1 MFITQRDISRRNVLK
16 AAAVGLGA
24 AAGASMIGCG
34 PSSQGK
40 QQASSDQSNKSGA
53 HTWEVK
59 PDPITDI
66 KETHDAEVVIV
77 GGGYSGC
84 TCALS
89 CAEQGLNVVLIE
101 KSGQVNGNGIGG
113 TGATKSRAMDSYGI
127 EVDFSEEKTR
137 WLGVCAGRARGSLVS
152 KFFREDERCM
162 NWLLDLCDEYGATYI
177 VTCGCPGKV
186 WHEVDNYH
194 WMFGGDLYEKYGMA
208 TFVENMMRDK
218 AESLGAEF
226 IFNTAAA
233 QLVQDESGKVTGVVA
248 ESSDGSYIQYNAS
261 KGVVLATGDVSYND
275 EYMRYFIPDLVNAKH
290 IQTIMG
296 NTADGHNMAAW
307 AGAKLQDG
315 PWATCMDFQ
324 GGAMFRGP
332 FLLVSQDGNRLA
344 NEADWAQ
351 YVCHQVLKSGYTEAW
366 SVFDGNW
373 ETDLVDSLQYGG
385 GGFWDTFR
393 EVGSS
398 EELAATDNAATIE
411 DGLVNDSDNYKKADT
426 LEELADSMGMDDAQ
440 KKAFLETI
448 EQYNGYSEAG
458 KDLQFFKDPNLLY
471 PIKEGPFY
479 ALRVIPAMLT
489 SMGGVHIDDNFCAL
503 DADDNV
509 IEGLY
514 AIGNCSGDMY
524 EVDYPISLQGNAH
537 GHCLMM
543 GKVMGEYLA
552 GAYKDSLK

>member
-1 MFITQRDISRRNVLK
+1 MFITGRDISRRNVLK
-16 AAAVGLGA
+16 AAALGLGV
-24 AAGASMIGCG
+24 AAGASVVGCSA
-34 PSSQGK
+34 P
-40 QQASSDQSNKSGA
+40 AQSKTAGETQNGDSGL
-53 HTWEVK
+53 HTWEQT
-59 PDPITDI
+59 PEQISDI
-66 KETHDAEVVIV
+66 SKEVDTEVVIV

-89 CAEQGLNVVLIE
+89 SAEEGLGVVLIE

-127 EVDFSEEKTR
+127 NVDFAEEKSR
-137 WLGVCAGRARGSLVS
+137 WLSVCAGRARGSLVS

-162 NWLLDLCDEYGATYI
+162 NWLLDLCDENGATYI

-194 WMFGGDLYEKYGMA
+194 WMFGGDIYEEYGMA
-208 TFVENMMRDK
+208 TFVENMMRIK
-218 AESLGAEF
+218 AEKLGAEF
-226 IFNTAAA
+226 VFNTAAE
-233 QLVQDESGKVTGVVA
+233 QLVQDDSGKVTGVIAKA
-248 ESSDGSYIQYNAS
+248 EDGSYVQYNAS

-275 EYMRYFIPDLVNAKH
+275 EYMEYFVPDLVNAKH

-296 NTADGHNMAAW
+296 NTGDGHNMAAW

-332 FLLVSQDGNRLA
+332 FLLVNQDGTRMA

-366 SVFDGNW
+366 SIFDGNW
-373 ETDLVDSLQYGG
+373 EKDLVDSLQYGG

-398 EELAATDNAATIE
+398 EELAATDNAATVE
-411 DGLVNDSDNYKKADT
+411 DGLTSDPDNYKKADT
-426 LEELADSMGMDDAQ
+426 LEELADAMGMDAEQ
-440 KKAFLETI
+440 KKAFLETV
-448 EQYNGYSEAG
+448 EHYNQYSENG
-458 KDLQFFKDPNLLY
+458 EDPEFFKDPNLLY
-471 PIKEGPFY
+471 PVKEGPFY

-489 SMGGVHIDDNFCAL
+489 SMGGVHIDDNFQAL
-503 DADDNV
+503 DQNDKP

-543 GKVMGEYLA
+543 GKIMGEYLA
-552 GAYKDSLK
+552 GTYKDTLA

>member
-1 MFITQRDISRRNVLK
+1 MFITERDISRRNVLK
-16 AAAVGLGA
+16 AAALGLGV
-24 AAGASMIGCG
+24 AAGASVVGCSA
-34 PSSQGK
+34 PAQNKTTSEAQK
-40 QQASSDQSNKSGA
+40 SDSGL
-53 HTWEVK
+53 HTWEQK
-59 PDPITDI
+59 PEQISDI
-66 KETHDAEVVIV
+66 SKEVDTEVVIV

-89 CAEQGLNVVLIE
+89 SAEEGLDVVLIE

-127 EVDFSEEKTR
+127 NVDFAEEKSR
-137 WLGVCAGRARGSLVS
+137 WLSVCAGRARGSLVS

-162 NWLLDLCDEYGATYI
+162 NWLLDLCDENGATYI

-194 WMFGGDLYEKYGMA
+194 WMFGGDIFEEYGMA
-208 TFVENMMRDK
+208 TFVENMMRIK
-218 AESLGAEF
+218 AEKLGAEF
-226 IFNTAAA
+226 VFNTAAE
-233 QLVQDESGKVTGVVA
+233 QLVQDDSGKVTGVIAKA
-248 ESSDGSYIQYNAS
+248 EDGSYVQYNAS

-275 EYMRYFIPDLVNAKH
+275 EYMEYFVPDLVNAKH

-296 NTADGHNMAAW
+296 NTGDGHNMAAW
-307 AGAKLQDG
+307 AGAKLQEG

-332 FLLVSQDGNRLA
+332 FLLVNQDGARMA

-373 ETDLVDSLQYGG
+373 EKDLVDSLQYGG

-398 EELAATDNAATIE
+398 EELAATDNAATVE
-411 DGLVNDSDNYKKADT
+411 DGLTSDPDNYKKADT
-426 LEELADSMGMDDAQ
+426 LDELADAMGMDTDQ
-440 KKAFLETI
+440 KKAFLETVKR
-448 EQYNGYSEAG
+448 YNQYSENG
-458 KDLQFFKDPNLLY
+458 QDPEFFKDPNLLY
-471 PIKEGPFY
+471 PVKEGPFY

-489 SMGGVHIDDNFCAL
+489 SMGGVHIDDNFQAL
-503 DADDNV
+503 DQNDKP

-524 EVDYPISLQGNAH
+524 EVDYPISLQGNSH

-543 GKVMGEYLA
+543 GKIMGEYLA
-552 GAYKDSLK
+552 GTYKDTLA